1 MNNDDLEFS
10 ISQYLDGSLAG
21 DERGALERRL
31 AEDAGARAVLEEYR
45 QLDAAMKAAP
55 LPEVRWELL
64 ASSISAAVADLA
76 DERAAT
82 SYRFPAFVRRFAP
95 LALAASVL
103 IAAGLAVRVY
113 VARPGQIAK
122 TEPTVVQPTQPLAV
136 LNVEG
141 PQFEK
146 AQGPADVQI
155 AIGPGKSVSDDSA
168 LAQYSDD
175 VVSRPSR
182 ISVASGATP
191 AQDAPLPIFDMQ

>member
-1 MNNDDLEFS
+1 MNDDLEFS
-10 ISQYLDGSLAG
+10 ISQYLDGTLAG

-31 AEDAGARAVLEEYR
+31 AEDSEARALLEEFR

-55 LPEVRWELL
+55 LPDVRWELL
-64 ASSISAAVADLA
+64 ASSISNAVADLA

-95 LALAASVL
+95 LALAASLL
-103 IAAGLAVRVY
+103 IAAGLAVRMY
-113 VARPGQIAK
+113 VARPDQIAK
-122 TEPTVVQPTQPLAV
+122 TPPTVIQPTQTLAI

-146 AQGPADVQI
+146 AQGAAEVQI
-155 AIGPGKSVSDDSA
+155 AIGPGKSMADGSG

-191 AQDAPLPIFDMQ
+191 AQDAPLATFDMQ